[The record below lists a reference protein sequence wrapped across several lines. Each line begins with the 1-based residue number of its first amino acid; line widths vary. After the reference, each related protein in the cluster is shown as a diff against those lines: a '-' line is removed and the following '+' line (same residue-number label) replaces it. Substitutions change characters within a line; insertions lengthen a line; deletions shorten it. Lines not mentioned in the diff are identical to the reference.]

1 MTTNIVQKIGEA
13 PVLDAGKFSLSLYKF
28 HIYSVL
34 LMAIAPLLN
43 KFAVQDCHPLLI
55 SLYTCMFNVGYTL
68 LFFREDHRINLRR
81 FAVPFILIGGMN
93 GLGILCLLWSLQELD
108 PATASF
114 IGRLY
119 VVFSFIFSSVFFNEK
134 LSMGFLKLS
143 VLAFVGLL
151 FFSYKGLD
159 YDGYD
164 AMFLSLLSSLLFAA
178 ANVVLKMRVGKLPSS
193 TTLLYSNLVS
203 CVLFFSLTLFMG
215 LDYAISLEDLG
226 FVAAS
231 SFFWGFLGIYFLYKG
246 LAVNK
251 FSTGSFIRCFTPFVA
266 ALYALPFF
274 PPSYSLLNWCGI
286 GLMVFSVLYLPLLNK
301 HEAASD

>member
-1 MTTNIVQKIGEA
+1 MTTRIVEKAENIAAI
-13 PVLDAGKFSLSLYKF
+13 DAGRFSLSVYRF
-28 HIYSVL
+28 HVYSVL

-43 KFAVQDCHPLLI
+43 KFAVQTCHPLLI
-55 SLYTCMFNVGYTL
+55 SLYTCLFNVGYTL
-68 LFFREDHRINLRR
+68 LFFREDHRISLHR
-81 FAVPFILIGGMN
+81 FAIPFLLIGGMN
-93 GLGILCLLWSLQELD
+93 GMGIFCLIYSLQELD

-134 LSMGFLKLS
+134 LSAGFMKLS
-143 VLAFVGLL
+143 ALAFIGLIC
-151 FFSYKGLD
+151 FSYKGFD

-164 AMFLSLLSSLLFAA
+164 AMALSLLSSLLFAG
-178 ANVVLKMRVGKLPSS
+178 ANVVLKLRVGRLPSS

-203 CVLFFSLTLFMG
+203 CMMFFGFTLVMG
-215 LDYAISLEDLG
+215 LDYSITTRELG

-231 SFFWGFLGIYFLYKG
+231 SFFWGFLGVYFLYKG

-266 ALYALPFF
+266 AIYALPFF
-274 PPSYSLLNWCGI
+274 PPQYSLLNWCGI
-286 GLMVFSVLYLPLLNK
+286 ALMLFSVLYLPLLNK
-301 HEAASD
+301 HEASS